1 MQFVQHGPDIPDA
14 LLQAHEEG
22 RVVFFCGAGIS
33 CPAGLPLF
41 ETLVDRIYKQVGDQA
56 DTHEKELIESKQ
68 FDQTIG
74 HLETRIQG
82 SRENVR
88 RGLPKLLSPDL
99 SKPHALTT
107 HLALLTLGKHRN
119 GTLRLVTT
127 NFETLFE
134 MAQERHMKGHT
145 LTIHPEPPARQNW
158 DGLVHL
164 HGRMP
169 TSPSVHELD
178 RLVLSDGDFG
188 QAYLTQGWAARFVA
202 TLLRDY
208 TLCFVG
214 YSIDDPVMRYM
225 TAAHAL
231 DGAQNMYAFANQASE
246 PTDSAREAWRAKK
259 VQAIFYDEAHGHRK
273 LHQTLHVWA
282 SLYRDGVRGKE
293 RLVTRYAHKNP
304 AASTCQDDFVGR
316 MLWALGDGSDLPAKR
331 FASFEPAPPLTWLE
345 PLSQKLPLGGH
356 LQRWLTRHLGD
367 PALLLWFV
375 QHGQKHPELPR
386 LIADKLA
393 ESEDTPSPQ
402 MRTFWRLMLSGRVAT
417 QIRSPWMDLDIARWD
432 KRLSTEGLSLS
443 MRHELRAL
451 LEPKIELRKA
461 FQLHGMH
468 AEVDPSTLD
477 GELVLSTEHVHGW
490 LQNIRATA
498 KWQEAQDTLV
508 EDFQQLLRDALEL
521 QQALGQEDGLSYIQR
536 PSISPHP
543 QNKHCKDWLAL
554 VDVLRDA
561 WVALYQRHRERARH
575 ITLGWWLMPYGLF
588 KRLALFAATHEGIT
602 PHGEWV
608 DWLLEK
614 NAQGAWSSD
623 TRREAMRLLVACGAQ
638 LSASVRSRLE
648 EEILNRTDVIDHAI
662 WVRLAKLDQG
672 GAQLGETA
680 RTQFESLSS
689 THSEWQLAA
698 DERDEFAYW
707 SSGSWDPGFMSR
719 HQIFRAPRQRK
730 ALADWLRQGPQKT
743 SPFDTD
749 NWPDIC
755 RERFFTSAAALCDL
769 AQENNWL
776 PDRWHDA
783 LLVWSSEE
791 KAIQRS
797 WRYLAPVVQG
807 MPDEQLHALRHSASW
822 WLEAASRKLEHH
834 HDACLALCKRL
845 LDLQAQD
852 QPSEA
857 EQRNLI
863 NHPVHQLTHALLH
876 LWFKHELNDNDG
888 LPATLKP
895 IFTRLCDPQWENFR
909 SARYLLAAHL
919 ITFFRVDEAW
929 TRDHLLPLFHWQP
942 TNAEAEF
949 AWGGFLGSAPRFHK
963 PLMVAF
969 KTDFL
974 ATAPHYA
981 SVSMNMNYAALLID
995 AALDPASDVFSQAEL
1010 RKATHDLPTEGLRE
1024 SLHTLVEDLKSAGDQ
1039 REAFWENRIQPY
1051 WQNIWPKSK
1060 DRLTEDVTREIVHL
1074 LIATGNAFPKALDTV
1089 KYALCPLEF
1098 PYFVMR
1104 FLTPSSLCSQFP
1116 RESLELLSRLI
1127 DTHSRISPELKESL
1141 DQIARAWPDAAF
1153 DQRHQ
1158 RLTKIFQN
1166 SVNRG

>member
-1 MQFVQHGPDIPDA
+1 
-14 LLQAHEEG
+14 
-22 RVVFFCGAGIS
+22 
-33 CPAGLPLF
+33 
-41 ETLVDRIYKQVGDQA
+41 
-56 DTHEKELIESKQ
+56 
-68 FDQTIG
+68 
-74 HLETRIQG
+74 
-82 SRENVR
+82 
-88 RGLPKLLSPDL
+88 
-99 SKPHALTT
+99 
-107 HLALLTLGKHRN
+107 
-119 GTLRLVTT
+119 
-127 NFETLFE
+127 
-134 MAQERHMKGHT
+134 
-145 LTIHPEPPARQNW
+145 
-158 DGLVHL
+158 
-164 HGRMP
+164 
-169 TSPSVHELD
+169 
-178 RLVLSDGDFG
+178 
-188 QAYLTQGWAARFVA
+188 
-202 TLLRDY
+202 
-208 TLCFVG
+208 
-214 YSIDDPVMRYM
+214 
-225 TAAHAL
+225 
-231 DGAQNMYAFANQASE
+231 
-246 PTDSAREAWRAKK
+246 
-259 VQAIFYDEAHGHRK
+259 
-273 LHQTLHVWA
+273 
-282 SLYRDGVRGKE
+282 
-293 RLVTRYAHKNP
+293 
-304 AASTCQDDFVGR
+304 
-316 MLWALGDGSDLPAKR
+316 PAKR

-367 PALLLWFV
+367 PAVLLWFV

-402 MRTFWRLMLSGRVAT
+402 MRMLWRLMLSGQVAT

-432 KRLSTEGLSLS
+432 RRLSTEGLSLS

-521 QQALGQEDGLSYIQR
+521 QQALGQQDGLSYIQR

-614 NAQGAWSSD
+614 NAQGLWSSD

-845 LDLQAQD
+845 LELQAQD

-1051 WQNIWPKSK
+1051 WQNIWPKSRNLATPQIAESLA
-1060 DRLTEDVTREIVHL
+1060 RLV
-1074 LIATGNAFPKALDTV
+1074 IAARA
-1089 KYALCPLEF
+1089 EF
-1098 PYFVMR
+1098 PAALAATRDWLCAIERPDHVVHRLHESELSTQFPEDALRLLDAVMGTPKWAPRELKQCLEKIAHAAPKLEHDAR
-1104 FLTPSSLCSQFP
+1104 FLRIQEYL
-1116 RESLELLSRLI
+1116 RG
-1127 DTHSRISPELKESL
+1127 HS
-1141 DQIARAWPDAAF
+1141 
-1153 DQRHQ
+1153 
-1158 RLTKIFQN
+1158 T
-1166 SVNRG
+1166 